1 MLTLVEKAAAFLEKL
16 EADRLAA
23 IAASEEKALEAKL
36 IKARQEGFQQAI
48 EFLGVGSSPTFTAPQ
63 HNDAP
68 QHNERQRGKR
78 RKIPEL
84 ILTELSFSGTEMTT
98 SQVAAAIDY
107 LPDRT
112 EIALKR
118 LESSGQI
125 MRNGDG
131 RWVIPITTAPQGDDA
146 SPNGKSPM
154 RNGRM

>member
-48 EFLGVGSSPTFTAPQ
+48 EFLGVGSSPTFT
-63 HNDAP
+63 AP

-131 RWVIPITTAPQGDDA
+131 RWVIPITTAPEGDDA
-146 SPNGKSPM
+146 RPNGKSPV
-154 RNGRM
+154 RNGRI

>member
-16 EADRLAA
+16 EAERLAA

-48 EFLGVGSSPTFTAPQ
+48 EFLGVGSSPILAAPQ
-63 HNDAP
+63 HNG
-68 QHNERQRGKR
+68 RQRGKR

-98 SQVAAAIDY
+98 SQIAAAIDY

-112 EIALKR
+112 EDALKR

-154 RNGRM
+154 RNGRI